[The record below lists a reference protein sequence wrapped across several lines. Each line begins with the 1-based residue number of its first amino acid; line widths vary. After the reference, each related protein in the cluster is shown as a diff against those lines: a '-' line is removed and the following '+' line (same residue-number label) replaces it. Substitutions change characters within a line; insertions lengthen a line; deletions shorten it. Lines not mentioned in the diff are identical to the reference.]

1 MGENEGV
8 GEEVRGRDW
17 EERKKGNCSQDVKFS
32 SQERLSSLSRHDIS

>member
-1 MGENEGV
+1 MCGCGRQRGNA
-8 GEEVRGRDW
+8 GRDW